1 MNRTEIRVRY
11 SETDQMGV
19 VYHANYLA
27 WFEVGRV
34 EYLRDIGLDYR
45 AMESQGI
52 MVPVLEVNCKYRHP
66 AKYDDIVTVETR
78 LSEVKRAKFYFEYM
92 VFRKEDS
99 ELLATG
105 RTEHIFVDS
114 EFRPINL
121 KKQHPQ
127 MWEKLNR

>member
-34 EYLRDIGLDYR
+34 EYLREIGLDYR

-52 MVPVLEVNCKYRHP
+52 MVPVLEVNCKYRQP
-66 AKYDDIVTVETR
+66 ARYDDIVAVETR
-78 LSEVKRAKFYFEYM
+78 LCEVKRAKFYFEYSI
-92 VFRKEDS
+92 FRKEDS

-105 RTEHIFVDS
+105 RSEHIFVDS

-121 KKQHPQ
+121 KKQHPE
-127 MWEKLNR
+127 MWEKLR

>member
-34 EYLRDIGLDYR
+34 EYLREIGLDYR

-52 MVPVLEVNCKYRHP
+52 MVPVLEVNCKYRQP

-105 RTEHIFVDS
+105 KTEHIFVDS

>member
-52 MVPVLEVNCKYRHP
+52 MVPVLEVNCKYRQP

-78 LSEVKRAKFYFEYM
+78 LSEVKRAKFYFEYRIL
-92 VFRKEDS
+92 RKEDS

-105 RTEHIFVDS
+105 RSEHIFVDS

>member
-52 MVPVLEVNCKYRHP
+52 MVPVLEVNCKYRQP

-105 RTEHIFVDS
+105 RSEHIFVDL

-121 KKQHPQ
+121 KKQNPE

>member
-52 MVPVLEVNCKYRHP
+52 MVPVLEVNCKYRQP